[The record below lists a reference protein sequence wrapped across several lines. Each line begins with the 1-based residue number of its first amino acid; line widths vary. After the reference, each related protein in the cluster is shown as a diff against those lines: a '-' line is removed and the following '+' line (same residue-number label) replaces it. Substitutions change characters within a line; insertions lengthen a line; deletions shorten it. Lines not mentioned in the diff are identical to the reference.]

1 MLAYASL
8 GGFVVSKPRLHV
20 LLDPKLVRLAKWLAT
35 KREMEFFLNFE
46 VSFQLKT
53 KYPNNE
59 LKIALFHRFIQK
71 LMIRLD

>member
-1 MLAYASL
+1 MTTKPLKL
-8 GGFVVSKPRLHV
+8 TLDLLVLVVGFSK
-20 LLDPKLVRLAKWLAT
+20 
-35 KREMEFFLNFE
+35 F
-46 VSFQLKT
+46 KT

>member
-1 MLAYASL
+1 M
-8 GGFVVSKPRLHV
+8 
-20 LLDPKLVRLAKWLAT
+20 
-35 KREMEFFLNFE
+35 NFE

-71 LMIRLD
+71 LMIKVELELKIHSRRF